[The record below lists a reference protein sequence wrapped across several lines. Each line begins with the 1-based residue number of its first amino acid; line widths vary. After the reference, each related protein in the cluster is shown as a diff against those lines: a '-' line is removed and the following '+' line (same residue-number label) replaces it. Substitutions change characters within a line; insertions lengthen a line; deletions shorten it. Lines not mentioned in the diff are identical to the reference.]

1 MLDACNP
8 QDSPHR
14 GGPLMFSSRLH
25 WDSPTNRLT
34 AAREKRRHL
43 GLPTIELTETN
54 PTRAGFSYPLDQL
67 TEALSRSARLPYEPS
82 PLGLLSAREALAREL
97 STSKSTVSPD
107 DILLTASTSEAY
119 SYLFKLLAAP
129 GEAVITAVPTY
140 PLLDHLTALES
151 VQLIH
156 YPLLFD
162 GRWTLQTSE
171 IERIETSRARAL
183 VVVHPNNPTGSF
195 LTVAEQDAVAAVCRR
210 HDLALISDEVFSD
223 YALID
228 SDRIAGAA
236 AERDDVLSFSLGGL
250 SKSAGLPHWKLAW
263 IRVGG
268 PAAARRK
275 ALEALELIADSY
287 LSVATPVQ
295 AALPDLLALGRGI
308 RSQIFERVTTNL
320 SFLATLAAGSGKFAI
335 LSVEGGWSAVLRVP
349 RVRSDEELTIEL
361 LESAGVSVQPGYLF
375 DFPGDGYLVLSLLA
389 VCAEFAEGVRRL
401 KDYIEAL
408 P

>member
-14 GGPLMFSSRLH
+14 GGALMFSSRLH

-34 AAREKRRHL
+34 AAREKRRQL
-43 GLPTIELTETN
+43 GLPTIDLTETN

-67 TEALSRSARLPYEPS
+67 TEVLSRSAHLPYEPS

-97 STSKSTVSPD
+97 STSKSSVSPG

-151 VQLIH
+151 VQLTH

-162 GRWTLQTSE
+162 GRWTLQASE
-171 IERIETSRARAL
+171 IERIDTSRARAL

-195 LTVAEQDAVAAVCRR
+195 LTVAEQDAVATVCRR
-210 HDLALISDEVFSD
+210 QDLALISDEVFFD
-223 YALID
+223 YAFID
-228 SDRIAGAA
+228 SERIAGAA

-275 ALEALELIADSY
+275 ALKALELIADSY

-295 AALPDLLALGRGI
+295 AALPDLLSLGRGI
-308 RSQIFERVTTNL
+308 RSQIRERITTNL
-320 SFLATLAAGSGKFAI
+320 SFLTLPAGSGKVAM
-335 LSVEGGWSAVLRVP
+335 LPVEGGWSAVLRVP

-389 VCAEFAEGVRRL
+389 VCAEFAEGIRRL
-401 KDYIEAL
+401 TDYVEKRT
-408 P
+408 